1 MKDLK
6 TFITE
11 GNLDAF
17 ALKFQQATKLQINV
31 SQTYNSDEEIEDTVG
46 LEFPQTEYE
55 FKNKKIN
62 DYEIIL
68 VIDKNGNF
76 VITCDS
82 VAYIYNGTD
91 WEYDDGYGDN
101 DGISK
106 LPNVNNPE
114 DLKNYNMRSMN
125 KLLKVIDGE

>member
-82 VAYIYNGTD
+82 VAYIYIVRM
-91 WEYDDGYGDN
+91 Y
-101 DGISK
+101 
-106 LPNVNNPE
+106 
-114 DLKNYNMRSMN
+114 R
-125 KLLKVIDGE
+125 